1 MSKEEL
7 FNEAVSKG
15 IDNDAIMTTLND
27 LLNKMSDNEVTKEV
41 FKEAI
46 DIIVFMKGKNEVNTN
61 IEFNSD
67 YLKNNGGKLI
77 AALERG
83 ISSLEISEGLNNIS
97 DSLKNDVANF
107 IAFMKEQE
115 VKIKEQEAQKQN
127 SESYQKV
134 LVNTNENK

>member
-7 FNEAVSKG
+7 FIEAVSKG
-15 IDNDAIMTTLND
+15 IDNDAIMSTLND

>member
-46 DIIVFMKGKNEVNTN
+46 DIIIFMKGKNEVNTN